1 MISRDGRRP
10 VFDHQLRSIWTLNPG
25 DRIAQHSQSIEEK
38 SKQLAVDAPDITGDH
53 IQVPTY
59 FVVKYP
65 DGEQQALHHIR
76 DAQKISDII
85 RQIKLDLLDSNLDLA
100 DVSPSS
106 FHNFNGLIWVLCFGL
121 LLITAPILIGLF

>member
-10 VFDHQLRSIWTLNPG
+10 VFDHQQRSIWTVNPG
-25 DRIAQHSQSIEEK
+25 DRIAQHPQSIEEK

-59 FVVKYP
+59 FIVEYP
-65 DGEQQALHHIR
+65 NGEKQALHHVR

-85 RQIKLDLLDSNLDLA
+85 RQVKLDLLDSEQKLET
-100 DVSPSS
+100 VSPSS
-106 FHNFNGLIWVLCFGL
+106 FHNFNGLIWVLTIAL

>member
-10 VFDHQLRSIWTLNPG
+10 VFDHRQRSIWTVNPG
-25 DRIAQHSQSIEEK
+25 DRIAQRSQSIEEK

-59 FVVKYP
+59 FVVEYP
-65 DGEQQALHHIR
+65 DGEKQALHHVR

-85 RQIKLDLLDSNLDLA
+85 RQIKLDLLNSGQGLE

-106 FHNFNGLIWVLCFGL
+106 FHNFNGLIWVFCIAL
-121 LLITAPILIGLF
+121 LLVTAPILIGLF